1 MDDARAVI
9 NTNQLAKED
18 GKIDEK
24 EETSENPPGV
34 VGKNM
39 EIRRMSTTDEGDKVL
54 RSAWDSPE
62 KVSIASNCLN
72 VAEICLIHFRQ
83 QRISESIGYFSGKA
97 WLHPPRYGSQH
108 CEEHSSQC
116 TRTVEVS

>member
-1 MDDARAVI
+1 MPPNASPPLSVPPTDTSAPSDAACDHRERDETEISLPAASVDDPRSVI
-9 NTNQLAKED
+9 NTNPWAKED

-62 KVSIASNCLN
+62 KVSTASNCLN
-72 VAEICLIHFRQ
+72 KLLVNF
-83 QRISESIGYFSGKA
+83 
-97 WLHPPRYGSQH
+97 
-108 CEEHSSQC
+108 
-116 TRTVEVS
+116 V